1 MSKKAKLDDIFRC
14 CENRFNR
21 GASIHWKHGDFSDLS
36 REILRDTNVNIS
48 PSTLKRIFGKV
59 SVDDD
64 YIPQQATVD
73 ALKKYGN
80 FTELENAQQAPPS
93 FLQPNA
99 LNKESFKRYKL
110 LLPIV
115 ALSIVIL
122 ALLTWRYW
130 KPKSMSGSIKI
141 TRTEGL
147 LPATVVFELQLP
159 DTKDSLFVNFGD
171 KSPLLYIKPG
181 EKSTGHIYYIPGVFN
196 ASLQTRQQTFA
207 TTSAYIKSDNWIAFG
222 CHRQDD
228 IPVHFYALPV
238 VKTGSDSLFNVTNNK
253 LFQLGLD
260 TTGPVLTRLSN
271 YTPVNQTADDFI
283 FETTF
288 KNHIQEKGI
297 FCRSTQFQI
306 SGSNSMIRFR
316 WVNAGCSQRVL
327 NIVSEQI
334 FKGATNDLSQFV
346 LDLSQWTTVKL
357 VNHQKQVSLYV
368 NGKQIFTGS
377 YQKSLGNISGLF
389 LEFEGTGV
397 VKTCEL
403 KSYDGNTIYR
413 F

>member
-1 MSKKAKLDDIFRC
+1 MSKKAKLDDILRC

-80 FTELENAQQAPPS
+80 YIESENAQPS
-93 FLQPNA
+93 FVPPHAVNS
-99 LNKESFKRYKL
+99 KESFNRYKI

-115 ALSIVIL
+115 MLSIVIV
-122 ALLTWRYW
+122 AFFTWRYW
-130 KPKSMSGSIKI
+130 KPKSISGSIKI

-159 DTKDSLFVNFGD
+159 DTEDSLFVNFGD
-171 KSPLLYIKPG
+171 KSPLLYLKPG
-181 EKSTGHIYYIPGVFN
+181 EKTAGHIYYIPGVFN

-238 VKTGSDSLFNVTNNK
+238 VKTGSDSLFNVTNNQ
-253 LFQLGLD
+253 LFRLGLD

-271 YTPVNQTADDFI
+271 YTPVNQNADDFI

>member
-1 MSKKAKLDDIFRC
+1 MGKKVKLDDIVKC
-14 CENRFNR
+14 CENRFNH
-21 GASIHWKHGDFSDLS
+21 GSAADWKHSDFNDLS
-36 REILRDTNVNIS
+36 REILRYTDVNIS

-73 ALKKYGN
+73 ALKKYGEYVEPES
-80 FTELENAQQAPPS
+80 TQQT
-93 FLQPNA
+93 QPVLGEHTA
-99 LNKESFKRYKL
+99 LNRKGNFKQRKI
-110 LLPIV
+110 LLPIL
-115 ALSIVIL
+115 AIVIAMI
-122 ALLTWRYW
+122 ALFTWRYW
-130 KPKSMSGSIKI
+130 KPKAISGAINI

-147 LPATVVFELQLP
+147 LPATVAFDLQLP
-159 DTKDSLFVNFGD
+159 DIDDSFFINFGD
-171 KSPLLYIKPG
+171 KSPLVYIKPG
-181 EKSTGHIYYIPGVFN
+181 EKTAAHIYYIPGVFN
-196 ASLQTRQQTFA
+196 VTLQTRQQTLA
-207 TTSAYIKSDNWIAFG
+207 TTSAYIKSDNWIVFG

-228 IPVHFYALPV
+228 IPVHFYALPA
-238 VKTGSDSLFNVTNNK
+238 VKNDSLFNVTNNQ

-327 NIVSEQI
+327 NVVSEQI
-334 FKGATNDLSQFV
+334 FKGASNDLSQFV
-346 LDLSQWTTVKL
+346 LDLSQWNTVKL
-357 VNHQKQVSLYV
+357 VNHQKQISLYV

-389 LEFEGTGV
+389 LEFEGTGI

-403 KSYDGNTIYR
+403 KSYDGKIIYR